1 MRLRKISIV
10 ISIALFIL
18 VALSFAA
25 CKQSKLTITKPAQDV
40 SLMNAL
46 GKVQDGIFTNKDGTT
61 IDIKDG
67 GSSIAIKDSG
77 GNEFNYNKKGEIGES
92 GKVGV
97 YENTDSSSTDDK
109 KNMLVMGTDS
119 STIMVPASE
128 KGTEAVKN
136 AFDEFGEDMSIN
148 MIMDS
153 QKPEYQK
160 SDGSI
165 DTDALAEKYKMTTQQ
180 KNRFNKIFRDVTKDD
195 FGDSKTYNKIS

>member
-18 VALSFAA
+18 FALSFAA
-25 CKQSKLTITKPAQDV
+25 CKQSKLTITKPAQDI
-40 SLMNAL
+40 SFLDAL
-46 GKVQDGIFTNKDGTT
+46 GNVQDGNYNKDGTY
-61 IDIKDG
+61 INIKNN
-67 GSSIAIKDSG
+67 GSSISITDSEG
-77 GNEFNYNKKGEIGES
+77 SESNYEKTGTIGES

-97 YENTDSSSTDDK
+97 YENTDSSFTGNK

-180 KNRFNKIFRDVTKDD
+180 KNKFDKIFRDVTKDD
-195 FGDSKTYNKIS
+195 FGDSKTYNKTS

>member
-18 VALSFAA
+18 VALSFSA
-25 CKQSKLTITKPAQDV
+25 CKQSKLTITKPAQDI
-40 SLMNAL
+40 SFMDAL
-46 GKVQDGIFTNKDGTT
+46 GNVQDGNYNKDGTY
-61 IDIKDG
+61 INIKNN
-67 GSSIAIKDSG
+67 GSSISITDSEG
-77 GNEFNYNKKGEIGES
+77 SESNYEKTGTIGES

-97 YENTDSSSTDDK
+97 YENTDSSSTNNK

-128 KGTEAVKN
+128 KGTAAVKE
-136 AFDEFGEDMSIN
+136 AFAEFGEDMSIN

-165 DTDALAEKYKMTTQQ
+165 DTDALAEKYKMTTEQ
-180 KNRFNKIFRDVTKDD
+180 KNKFNDIFKNVTKDD
-195 FGDSKTYNKIS
+195 FGDSKTYNKTS